1 MTTKLYV
8 GNLPPE
14 TSEEQM
20 RDLFGSFGD
29 VEEVAVFNKPGGDP
43 GFAFVVRV
51 LLLSLCTYQM
61 QSNAL
66 GPTILAL

>member
-1 MTTKLYV
+1 MTAKLYV

-20 RDLFGSFGD
+20 RDLFSSFGD

-51 LLLSLCTYQM
+51 IMHLSL
-61 QSNAL
+61 
-66 GPTILAL
+66 